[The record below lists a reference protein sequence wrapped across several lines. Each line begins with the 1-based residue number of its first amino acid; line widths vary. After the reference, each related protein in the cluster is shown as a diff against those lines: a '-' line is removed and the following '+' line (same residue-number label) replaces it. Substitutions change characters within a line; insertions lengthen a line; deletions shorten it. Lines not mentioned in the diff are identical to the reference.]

1 MKSGRMNHVALIS
14 LTTMAIVI
22 AAPEA
27 HADSSMAIAGC
38 QTAVQ
43 NDSRFNSA
51 RNATA
56 QQLGKGVFKV
66 TGLVKD
72 GMNRDH
78 RYTCRFEYGEVV
90 SYNVTDATVAESNQK
105 AAAIGAGIIGLAA
118 VAAIVKHDDDGDHR
132 KNRDNYYRGDNY
144 AFDDRNYLTRECSQ
158 EIRAHIDRDH
168 GKVASIDLQAPYVHD
183 RVMSG
188 TGEVYFRNG
197 GSRELRYTCNFD
209 RGGRIYDGRYSY
221 VGVGYPGHSDYSSYN
236 YGGNRGGNREYQRG
250 FDDGRRG
257 REFDHDRHPQDYKD
271 GYRDGERARW
281 QN

>member
-1 MKSGRMNHVALIS
+1 
-14 LTTMAIVI
+14 MAIA
-22 AAPEA
+22 AAPGA
-27 HADSSMAIAGC
+27 HADSSTATAHC
-38 QTAVQ
+38 QAAVQ

-51 RNATA
+51 REANA
-56 QQLGKGVFKV
+56 QKLGQGVFEV
-66 TGLVKD
+66 TGWVKD

-78 RYTCRFEYGEVV
+78 GYTCRFEHGEVV
-90 SYNVTDATVAESNQK
+90 SYNVTEATVAESNQK
-105 AAAIGAGIIGLAA
+105 AAAIGAGLIGLAA
-118 VAAIVKHDDDGDHR
+118 VAALAKHNDDDDHR
-132 KNRDNYYRGDNY
+132 NNRDSYYRGDSY
-144 AFDDRNYLTRECSQ
+144 AFDDRSYLTRECSQ

-209 RGGRIYDGRYSY
+209 RGGRIYVGRYSY

-236 YGGNRGGNREYQRG
+236 YGGNRDGNSEYQRG
-250 FDDGRRG
+250 VKDGRHG
-257 REFDHDRHPQDYKD
+257 REFDPHNDPQHYKD